1 MSEPASIEEERWFR
15 GLWTAV
21 AEPGDGTAGALV
33 HRLGA
38 AAAWRACAAGDA
50 AAATGTG
57 LDHAV
62 FRQALTRWHPRLG
75 GAEEAWRAAH
85 RAGMHLVIPSDPVWP
100 HRVSALAEHAPI
112 GLWVRGRPDAL
123 VMTGPVVAV
132 VGARACTGYGE
143 HVTGE
148 IVAGLAAHGATIV
161 SGAAYGI
168 DAAAHRSAL
177 ASGGRTLAVLA
188 GGVDR
193 DYPAGNSDLLRRI
206 ADDSAV
212 ISEVPCGAAP
222 TKWRF
227 LARNRVIAALA
238 DATVV
243 VEAGWRSGSLN
254 TAGHAAQLGRAL
266 GAVPGPVTSAASAGC
281 HRMLREHDAV
291 CVTNAAEVLE
301 LVGAGPVPLPEFD
314 SRHTG
319 TGTRVLDAVSA
330 RVARTPVEV
339 AERSGLSAQDCTAA
353 LGLLEVAGAVH
364 RDETGRWRRT
374 SGHA

>member
-1 MSEPASIEEERWFR
+1 MRDSASVEEERWFR
-15 GLWTAV
+15 GLWTAL

-38 AAAWRACAAGDA
+38 AAAWRACTAGDA
-50 AAATGTG
+50 AAATGAG
-57 LDHAV
+57 LDPAV
-62 FRQALTRWHPRLG
+62 FHQALTRWHPRLRA
-75 GAEEAWRAAH
+75 AEEAWRAAH
-85 RAGMHLVIPSDPVWP
+85 RAGVHFVVPTDPVWP
-100 HRVSALAEHAPI
+100 ERISALAEHAPI
-112 GLWVRGRPDAL
+112 GLWVRGRAEAL
-123 VMTGPVVAV
+123 AMPGPVVAV

-168 DAAAHRSAL
+168 DATAHRTAV

-206 ADDSAV
+206 AADSAV
-212 ISEVPCGAAP
+212 VSEVPCGAAP

-281 HRMLREHDAV
+281 HRLLREHNAV

-301 LVGAGPVPLPEFD
+301 LVGGAPVPPPEFE
-314 SRHTG
+314 RRQTG

-330 RVARTPVEV
+330 RVARTPVEI
-339 AERSGLSAQDCTAA
+339 AERSGLSPEDCAAA

-364 RDETGRWRRT
+364 RDDAGRWRRT
-374 SGHA
+374 SEHA